1 MSRAPATEAVSA
13 SAARERTLHVD
24 GVAEERIA
32 RNDDVFRSANQKIRA
47 AADEHHVDGHVPF
60 ICECAD
66 PACTR
71 VIPLDPSEYA
81 EVRSSP
87 RWFLSAPDHD
97 VEADAARLVAR
108 RERFLIVEKVG
119 RAGAVAESL
128 AESG

>member
-1 MSRAPATEAVSA
+1 
-13 SAARERTLHVD
+13 VD
-24 GVAEERIA
+24 GVTEEPIA

-47 AADEHHVDGHVPF
+47 AADEHQVEGRVPF

-66 PACTR
+66 PECTR
-71 VIPLDPSEYA
+71 VIQLDPSEYA

-97 VEADAARLVAR
+97 AEADAARVVVR
-108 RERFLIVEKVG
+108 RETFVIVEKVG

-128 AESG
+128 AEPG